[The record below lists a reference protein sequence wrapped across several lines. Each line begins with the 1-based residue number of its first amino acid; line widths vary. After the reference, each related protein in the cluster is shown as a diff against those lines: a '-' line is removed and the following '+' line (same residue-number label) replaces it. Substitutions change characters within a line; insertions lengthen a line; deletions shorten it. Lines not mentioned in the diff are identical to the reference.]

1 MSHPISLGQSRFE
14 FTHRSHNAETG
25 EISLSYRWGDE
36 ALTERFLMPAGFSVT
51 PSKADAFEAALDAL
65 HWIAG
70 VSYWKAFCPN
80 EWAFTERSP
89 DVRQARWLETIYQQ
103 GLAEFAWHHQLDL
116 TDLIHCPA
124 NDLPLSEHS
133 AAPASLGSKVL
144 LPLGGGKD
152 SWVAWHRLYRHL
164 GPNDLISVQIGS
176 APLIQQLGQVMVQ
189 AGRVAEHQVIG
200 RIMDPKLFEWN
211 AQGALNGHVPIT
223 AINHAALT
231 VLALLMD
238 AHWVVFANEASAN
251 EPTLVDETGQA
262 VNHQY
267 SKSFSFEQLF
277 SQWVDLYVAR
287 DLKVFSLLRQDK
299 ELAVVKE
306 FCELKLAHHQFSSC
320 NRNFHIHPNGPS
332 DNPWCGHCPK
342 CHFVYLA
349 MAVWLSPEE
358 LKAIFGDDLLA
369 DQNQISGFRALLA
382 LDGQKPFECVGEA
395 AEARAAVMALST
407 SPKWADHV
415 VIQTLA
421 PQLVDVPV
429 PALDTLLVPGGPH
442 HIPEILRT

>member
-1 MSHPISLGQSRFE
+1 MSVGLSLERSRFE
-14 FTHRSHNAETG
+14 FTHRSHNAQTG
-25 EISLSYRWGDE
+25 EISLHYRWGDE
-36 ALTERFLMPAGFSVT
+36 ALTERFLMPPGLSVT
-51 PSKADAFEAALDAL
+51 ANQVDAFEAALDAL

-80 EWAFTERSP
+80 EWAFVERSP
-89 DVRQARWLETIYQQ
+89 DARQARWLETIYQQ

-116 TDLIHCPA
+116 TNRIHCPA
-124 NDLPLSEHS
+124 NDLPLREHS
-133 AAPASLGSKVL
+133 AAPVKLGQKVL

-152 SWVAWHRLYRHL
+152 SWVAWHRLYQRL
-164 GPNDLISVQIGS
+164 GPDDLVSVQVGS
-176 APLIQQLGQVMVQ
+176 ASLIQQLGQAMVE
-189 AGRVAEHQVIG
+189 AGRVTDHRVIG

-211 AQGALNGHVPIT
+211 AKGALNGHVPIT

-238 AHWVVFANEASAN
+238 AHWVVFANEASAD
-251 EPTLVDETGQA
+251 EPTLVDDQGRA

-277 SQWVDLYVAR
+277 ARWVDLYIAE
-287 DLKVFSLLRQDK
+287 DLKIFSILRQDK
-299 ELAVVKE
+299 ELAVVRE
-306 FCELKLAHHQFSSC
+306 FCGLKLAHHQFSSC
-320 NRNFHIHPNGPS
+320 NRNFHIHPNKPLETL
-332 DNPWCGHCPK
+332 WCGHCPK

-358 LKAIFGDDLLA
+358 LQAIFGHDLLA
-369 DQNQISGFRALLA
+369 DPTQINGFRALLS

-395 AEARAAVMALST
+395 AEARAAVMALSKQ
-407 SPKWADHV
+407 PIWANHI

-421 PQLVDVPV
+421 PLLADVEV
-429 PALDTLLVPGGPH
+429 PALETLLIPAGPH
-442 HIPEILRT
+442 QIPETLLT